1 MTRGASSGEDRA
13 TRARPEPASGLG
25 HPAGIPSAERQALDV
40 LAGLSSAL
48 GAGVGDFSTTAEEY
62 EQRIQWGIEHLVN
75 ATIQRCADVVE
86 RAQWGPSLT
95 LGKIK
100 TAILALQQK
109 QREAR
114 IKPRETLPDPYPP
127 EYQELILRGPEEA
140 GYVSAFYEIAKMLG
154 ISAQSDTPAAVWDV
168 QMRPMLYD
176 RITAYEPL
184 IEALEKAYAA
194 IAPQPDDIFGWADD
208 GYGGRW
214 SIKAELLDEMHS
226 AIKNARGEPNP

>member
-1 MTRGASSGEDRA
+1 
-13 TRARPEPASGLG
+13 
-25 HPAGIPSAERQALDV
+25 
-40 LAGLSSAL
+40 
-48 GAGVGDFSTTAEEY
+48 
-62 EQRIQWGIEHLVN
+62 
-75 ATIQRCADVVE
+75 
-86 RAQWGPSLT
+86 
-95 LGKIK
+95 
-100 TAILALQQK
+100 
-109 QREAR
+109 
-114 IKPRETLPDPYPP
+114 
-127 EYQELILRGPEEA
+127 
-140 GYVSAFYEIAKMLG
+140 MLG